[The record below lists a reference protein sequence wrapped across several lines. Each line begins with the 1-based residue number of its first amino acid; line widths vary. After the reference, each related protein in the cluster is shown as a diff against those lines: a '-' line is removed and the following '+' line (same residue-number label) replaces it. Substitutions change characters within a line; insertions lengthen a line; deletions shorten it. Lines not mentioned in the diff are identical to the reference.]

1 MILTFVQYG
10 NYENRGKART
20 RYMQDTLGPE
30 GYRTAFLENLSKVM
44 AEDSLDLN
52 VQEVPIIKEGCGF
65 LEENFRITA
74 QKQDGLYSVLY
85 HPFGGN
91 IPPELIA
98 PINKAVQKMDQVV
111 LRISPDE
118 SLYFINC
125 NKDEALELLEL
136 TKDSASNLFETSVAC
151 IGSGICQV
159 GLRDSQKLYNTIMD
173 KIRPLDFADGVLP
186 RFISPAVRLPAE
198 LTRLGHLAFAEP
210 QRLLTKNLFQ
220 PSSCISAERKRRGNA
235 QFGEDAGTILEAD
248 IPDFLIEIGHAV
260 QEKHNSYS
268 DWIQENRMP

>member
-1 MILTFVQYG
+1 
-10 NYENRGKART
+10 
-20 RYMQDTLGPE
+20 MQDTLGPE

-44 AEDSLDLN
+44 AEEFPGPQCTGSSYNKRGLRL
-52 VQEVPIIKEGCGF
+52 PRGK
-65 LEENFRITA
+65 LPHHR

-186 RFISPAVRLPAE
+186 KIHIS
-198 LTRLGHLAFAEP
+198 GC
-210 QRLLTKNLFQ
+210 
-220 PSSCISAERKRRGNA
+220 PSSCGTHQIGTLGFRGATKVIDKKPLPAFQLYIGGEETQGNA

-260 QEKHNSYS
+260 HGKTQF
-268 DWIQENRMP
+268 IF